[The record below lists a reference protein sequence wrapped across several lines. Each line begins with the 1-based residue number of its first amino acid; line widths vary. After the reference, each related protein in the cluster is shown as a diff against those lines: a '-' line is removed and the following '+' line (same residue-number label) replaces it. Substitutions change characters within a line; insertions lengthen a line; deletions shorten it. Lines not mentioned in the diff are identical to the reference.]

1 MTLFGGNEKGRCIMR
16 RIGFSL
22 YGKDRLDDK
31 LAEEIAESGLEVLEL
46 DMSAEDYPSAD
57 FYKTAEVAKR
67 HGLEI
72 ASIHLPIAPQ
82 HIYDVTHKYATVG
95 AMPYQIELIKRGC
108 EILGVKHIVIHSG
121 GEPLKEE
128 EREERVIRAGEK
140 LPLLADVAAQ
150 YGADIC
156 IEVLPRTC
164 LGRDSDE
171 ILAMLAY
178 DDRLRVCL
186 DTNHIFRE
194 SEVDFIRKIGKKIAT
209 THISDRDEINERHWW
224 PGEGILDWV
233 AILDAL
239 DEVGYEGDWIYECG
253 LGPKP
258 TILRD
263 RMLTFADMYKNAQEV
278 FARQTPTRYSKP
290 KPGVGM
296 WE

>member
-1 MTLFGGNEKGRCIMR
+1 MR
-16 RIGFSL
+16 RVGFSL
-22 YGKDRLDDK
+22 YGKDSLKDD
-31 LAEEIAESGLEVLEL
+31 LACDFVRSGLEVLEL
-46 DMSAEDYPSAD
+46 DMSAEDYPNAD
-57 FYKTAEVAKR
+57 FYAMADVAKR
-67 HGLEI
+67 HGIDI

-95 AMPYQIELIKRGC
+95 AMPFQIELIKRGC

-128 EREERVIRAGEK
+128 ERAERVERAGEK
-140 LPLLADVAAQ
+140 LPLLADVAEK

-209 THISDRDEINERHWW
+209 THISDRDDINERHWL
-224 PGEGILDWV
+224 PGEGLLDWV
-233 AILDAL
+233 AIIDAL
-239 DEVGYEGDWIYECG
+239 DEIGYEGDWIYESG
-253 LGPKP
+253 LKPKP
-258 TILRD
+258 TIIRERD
-263 RMLTFADMYKNAQEV
+263 LTFADLYNNAKEV
-278 FARQTPTRYSKP
+278 FGRVKPTRYSKP

>member
-95 AMPYQIELIKRGC
+95 AVPYQIELIKRGC

-171 ILAMLAY
+171 ILAMLSY
-178 DDRLRVCL
+178 DDRLRVCF
-186 DTNHIFRE
+186 DSNHIFRE

-239 DEVGYEGDWIYECG
+239 DEIGYEGDWIYECS
-253 LGPKP
+253 LKPKP
-258 TILRD
+258 TIIRERD
-263 RMLTFADMYKNAQEV
+263 LTFADMANNAREV
-278 FARQTPTRYSKP
+278 FARQKPTRYSRP

>member
-1 MTLFGGNEKGRCIMR
+1 MR
-16 RIGFSL
+16 RVGFSL

-31 LAEEIAESGLEVLEL
+31 IAAEIADSGLEVLEL
-46 DMSAEDYPSAD
+46 DMSAEDYPNAD
-57 FYKTAEVAKR
+57 FYKTAEVAKKY
-67 HGLEI
+67 GLEI

-108 EILGVKHIVIHSG
+108 EILGTKHIVIHSG
-121 GEPLKEE
+121 GEPLQEE
-128 EREERVIRAGEK
+128 ERAERVARAGEK
-140 LPLLADVAAQ
+140 LPQLADVAAE

-233 AILDAL
+233 AIMDAL
-239 DEVGYEGDWIYECG
+239 DEIGYEGDWIYECG
-253 LGPKP
+253 LSPKP

-263 RMLTFADMYKNAQEV
+263 RMLTFADMAKNAREV
-278 FARQTPTRYSKP
+278 FARQKPTRYSKP

>member
-1 MTLFGGNEKGRCIMR
+1 MR
-16 RIGFSL
+16 VGHSL
-22 YGKDRLDDK
+22 YGKDRLNDD
-31 LAEEIAESGLEVLEL
+31 LAKKIADSGLEVLEL
-46 DMSAEDYPSAD
+46 DMSAEDYPQAD
-57 FYKTAEVAKR
+57 FYKTAEIAKN

-72 ASIHLPIAPQ
+72 ASLHLPIAPQ

-121 GEPLKEE
+121 GEPLSED
-128 EREERVIRAGEK
+128 ERAERVERAGEK
-140 LPLLADVAAQ
+140 LPQLADVAAQ

-171 ILAMLAY
+171 ILAMLSY

-194 SEVDFIRKIGKKIAT
+194 SEVAFIHKIGKKIAT
-209 THISDRDEINERHWW
+209 THISDRDDINERHWW
-224 PGEGILDWV
+224 PGEGLLDWV

-239 DEVGYEGDWIYECG
+239 EEIGYEGDWIYECG

-263 RMLTFADMYKNAQEV
+263 RMLTYDDMYKNAMEV
-278 FARQTPTRYSKP
+278 FARQKPTRYSKP

>member
-1 MTLFGGNEKGRCIMR
+1 MR
-16 RIGFSL
+16 RIGYSA
-22 YGKDRLDDK
+22 YGKNRVT
-31 LAEEIAESGLEVLEL
+31 EEFAREFRESGLEVLEL
-46 DMSAEDYPSAD
+46 DMSAEDYPQAD
-57 FYKTAEVAKR
+57 FHSFAEIAKKY
-67 HGLEI
+67 GIDI

-95 AMPYQIELIKRGC
+95 AVPFQIELIKRAC
-108 EILGVKHIVIHSG
+108 EILEVKHIVIHSG

-128 EREERVIRAGEK
+128 ERAERVERAGEK
-140 LPLLADVAAQ
+140 LPLLADVAEK

-194 SEVDFIRKIGKKIAT
+194 SEVEFIRKIGKKIAT
-209 THISDRDEINERHWW
+209 THISDRDDINERHWW
-224 PGEGILDWV
+224 PGEGLIDWV
-233 AILDAL
+233 AIMDAL

-263 RMLTFADMYKNAQEV
+263 RMLTYEDMYKNAMEV
-278 FARQTPTRYSKP
+278 FARQKPTRYSKP

>member
-1 MTLFGGNEKGRCIMR
+1 MR
-16 RIGFSL
+16 KVGFSL

-31 LAEEIAESGLEVLEL
+31 IATEIADSGLEVLEL
-46 DMSAEDYPSAD
+46 DMSAEDYPNAD

-95 AMPYQIELIKRGC
+95 AMPYQIELIRRGC
-108 EILGVKHIVIHSG
+108 EILGTKHIVIHSG
-121 GEPLKEE
+121 GEPLQEE
-128 EREERVIRAGEK
+128 ERAERVARAGEK
-140 LPLLADVAAQ
+140 LPQLADVAAE

-194 SEVDFIRKIGKKIAT
+194 SEVDFIHKIGKKIAT

-239 DEVGYEGDWIYECG
+239 DEIGYEGDWIYECS
-253 LGPKP
+253 LSPKP

-263 RMLTFADMYKNAQEV
+263 RMLTFADMAKNAREV
-278 FARQTPTRYSKP
+278 FARQKPTRYSKP

>member
-1 MTLFGGNEKGRCIMR
+1 MR
-16 RIGFSL
+16 RVGFSL

-31 LAEEIAESGLEVLEL
+31 IAAEIADSGLEVLEL
-46 DMSAEDYPSAD
+46 DMSAEDYPNAD

-95 AMPYQIELIKRGC
+95 AMPYQIELIRRGC
-108 EILGVKHIVIHSG
+108 EILGTKHIVIHSG
-121 GEPLKEE
+121 GEPLQEE
-128 EREERVIRAGEK
+128 ERAERVARAGEK
-140 LPLLADVAAQ
+140 LPQLADVAAE

-239 DEVGYEGDWIYECG
+239 DEIGYEGDWIYECS
-253 LGPKP
+253 LSPKP

-263 RMLTFADMYKNAQEV
+263 RMLTFADMAQNAREV
-278 FARQTPTRYSKP
+278 FARQKPTRYSKP

>member
-1 MTLFGGNEKGRCIMR
+1 MR
-16 RIGFSL
+16 RIGFSV
-22 YGKDRLDDK
+22 YGKDRVNDEFAASVRD
-31 LAEEIAESGLEVLEL
+31 SGLSVLEI
-46 DMSAEDYPSAD
+46 DMSAEDYPNAD
-57 FYKTAEVAKR
+57 FYKMAESAHKY
-67 HGLEI
+67 GIDI
-72 ASIHLPIAPQ
+72 ASMHLPIAPQ

-95 AMPYQIELIKRGC
+95 AVPFQIELIKRGC

-128 EREERVIRAGEK
+128 ERAERVERAGEK
-140 LPLLADVAAQ
+140 LPLLADVAEK

-171 ILAMLAY
+171 ILKMLAY

-194 SEVDFIRKIGKKIAT
+194 SEVDFIRKIGKKIVT
-209 THISDRDEINERHWW
+209 THISDRDDINERHWL

-233 AILDAL
+233 AIMDAL
-239 DEVGYEGDWIYECG
+239 DEIGYDGDWIYESG
-253 LGPKP
+253 LAPKP
-258 TILRD
+258 TIIRE
-263 RMLTFADMYKNAQEV
+263 RFLTFDDLYKNAQEV
-278 FARQTPTRYSKP
+278 FARQKPTVYSKP

>member
-1 MTLFGGNEKGRCIMR
+1 MR
-16 RIGFSL
+16 RVGYSV
-22 YGKDRLDDK
+22 YGKDRLNDE
-31 LAEEIAESGLEVLEL
+31 LAMRMSDNGVRIVEL
-46 DMSAEDYPSAD
+46 DMAAEDYPNAN
-57 FYKTAEVAKR
+57 FHETAEIAKR
-67 HGLEI
+67 YGMEI

-95 AMPYQIELIKRGC
+95 AVPFQIELIKRGC

-121 GEPLKEE
+121 GEPLQEA
-128 EREERVIRAGEK
+128 EREERVQRAGEK
-140 LPLLADVAAQ
+140 LPLLADVAEK

-194 SEVDFIRKIGKKIAT
+194 SEVDFIRKLGKKIAT
-209 THISDRDEINERHWW
+209 THISDRDHINERHWL

-233 AILDAL
+233 GIIDAL
-239 DEVGYEGDWIYECG
+239 DEIGYEGDWIYECG
-253 LGPKP
+253 LGIPK
-258 TILRD
+258 TILRE
-263 RMLTFADMYKNAQEV
+263 RPLTFADIYRNAQEI
-278 FARQTPTRYSKP
+278 FARQKPTVFAKP

>member
-1 MTLFGGNEKGRCIMR
+1 MTLFGGNEKGRYIMR

-95 AMPYQIELIKRGC
+95 AVPYQIELIKRGC
-108 EILGVKHIVIHSG
+108 EILGAKHIVIHSG

-140 LPLLADVAAQ
+140 LPLLADVAVQ

-171 ILAMLAY
+171 ILAMLSY
-178 DDRLRVCL
+178 DDRLRVCF
-186 DTNHIFRE
+186 DSNHIFRE

-209 THISDRDEINERHWW
+209 THISDRDEINERHWL
-224 PGEGILDWV
+224 PGEGIVDWV
-233 AILDAL
+233 GVMDAL

-253 LGPKP
+253 LSPKP
-258 TILRD
+258 TIIRE
-263 RMLTFADMYKNAQEV
+263 RQLTFADLANNAREV
-278 FARQTPTRYSKP
+278 FARQKPTRYSRP

>member
-1 MTLFGGNEKGRCIMR
+1 MHKEKFMR
-16 RIGFSL
+16 RIGCSL
-22 YGKDRLDDK
+22 YGKDRLTDE
-31 LAEEIAESGLEVLEL
+31 LAQAISDAGLQVLEL
-46 DMSAEDYPSAD
+46 DMSAEDYPQAD
-57 FYKTAEVAKR
+57 FYKTAEIAKK

-95 AMPYQIELIKRGC
+95 AVPYQIELIKRAC

-128 EREERVIRAGEK
+128 ERAERVERAGEK
-140 LPLLADVAAQ
+140 LPLLADVAEK

-194 SEVDFIRKIGKKIAT
+194 SEVEFIHKIGRKIAT
-209 THISDRDEINERHWW
+209 THISDRDDINERHWW
-224 PGEGILDWV
+224 PGEGLLDWV

-239 DEVGYEGDWIYECG
+239 DDIGYEGDWIYECS

-263 RMLTFADMYKNAQEV
+263 RMLTYEDMYKNAQEV
-278 FARQTPTRYSKP
+278 FARQKPTRYSKP

>member
-1 MTLFGGNEKGRCIMR
+1 MR

-239 DEVGYEGDWIYECG
+239 DEVGYEGDWIYECS
-253 LGPKP
+253 LKPKP
-258 TILRD
+258 TIIRERD
-263 RMLTFADMYKNAQEV
+263 LTFADMANNAREV
-278 FARQTPTRYSKP
+278 FARQKPTRYSRP

>member
-1 MTLFGGNEKGRCIMR
+1 MR
-16 RIGFSL
+16 KVGFSL

-31 LAEEIAESGLEVLEL
+31 IATEIADSGLEVLEL
-46 DMSAEDYPSAD
+46 DMSAEDYPNAD

-95 AMPYQIELIKRGC
+95 AMPYQIELIRRGC
-108 EILGVKHIVIHSG
+108 EILGTKHIVIHSG
-121 GEPLKEE
+121 GEPLQEE
-128 EREERVIRAGEK
+128 ERAERVARAGEK
-140 LPLLADVAAQ
+140 LPQLADVAAE

-186 DTNHIFRE
+186 DTNHNFRE

-239 DEVGYEGDWIYECG
+239 DEIGYEGDWIYECS
-253 LGPKP
+253 LSPKP

-263 RMLTFADMYKNAQEV
+263 RMLTFADMAQNAREV
-278 FARQTPTRYSKP
+278 FARQKPTRYSKP

>member
-1 MTLFGGNEKGRCIMR
+1 MR

-22 YGKDRLDDK
+22 FGKDRLND
-31 LAEEIAESGLEVLEL
+31 EIARDMKESGLSVLEL
-46 DMSAEDYPSAD
+46 DMAAEDYPQAN
-57 FYKTAEVAKR
+57 FYQTAEIAKR
-67 HGLEI
+67 NGLEVV
-72 ASIHLPIAPQ
+72 SIHLPIAPQ

-95 AMPYQIELIKRGC
+95 AVPFQIELIKRGC
-108 EILGVKHIVIHSG
+108 EILGAKHIVIHSG

-128 EREERVIRAGEK
+128 ERAERVERAGEK
-140 LPLLADVAAQ
+140 LPLLADVAET

-194 SEVDFIRKIGKKIAT
+194 SEVDFIHKIGKKIAT
-209 THISDRDEINERHWW
+209 THISDRDDINERHWL
-224 PGEGILDWV
+224 PGEGLLDWV
-233 AILDAL
+233 AIMDAL
-239 DEVGYEGDWIYECG
+239 DEIGYEGDWIYECG
-253 LGPKP
+253 LKPKP
-258 TILRD
+258 TIIRERD
-263 RMLTFADMYKNAQEV
+263 LTFADLYKNAQEV
-278 FARQTPTRYSKP
+278 FARQKPTRYSVP

>member
-1 MTLFGGNEKGRCIMR
+1 MR
-16 RIGFSL
+16 RVGFSL

-31 LAEEIAESGLEVLEL
+31 IAAEIADSGLEVLEL
-46 DMSAEDYPSAD
+46 DMSAEDYPNAD

-108 EILGVKHIVIHSG
+108 EILGTKHIVIHSG
-121 GEPLKEE
+121 GEPLQEE
-128 EREERVIRAGEK
+128 ERAERVARAGEK
-140 LPLLADVAAQ
+140 LPQLADVAAE

-233 AILDAL
+233 AIMDAL
-239 DEVGYEGDWIYECG
+239 DEIGYEGDWIYECS
-253 LGPKP
+253 LSPKP

-263 RMLTFADMYKNAQEV
+263 RMLTFADMAKNAREV
-278 FARQTPTRYSKP
+278 FARQKPTRYSKP

>member
-1 MTLFGGNEKGRCIMR
+1 MR
-16 RIGFSL
+16 RVGCSL
-22 YGKDRLDDK
+22 YGKERLDEK
-31 LAEEIAESGLEVLEL
+31 TAKEIADSGIKVLEL
-46 DMSAEDYPSAD
+46 DMSAEDYPQAD
-57 FYKTAEVAKR
+57 FYKISETAKKY
-67 HGLEI
+67 GLEI
-72 ASIHLPIAPQ
+72 VSIHLPIAPQ

-95 AMPYQIELIKRGC
+95 AVPYQIELITRAC

-121 GEPLKEE
+121 GEPLKDE
-128 EREERVIRAGEK
+128 EREERVQRAGEK
-140 LPLLADVAAQ
+140 LPLLADAAEK

-194 SEVDFIRKIGKKIAT
+194 SEVEFIRKIGKKIAT
-209 THISDRDEINERHWW
+209 THISDRDDINERHWW
-224 PGEGILDWV
+224 PGEGLLDWV

-239 DEVGYEGDWIYECG
+239 DEIGYEGDWIYECS

-263 RMLTFADMYKNAQEV
+263 RMLTFDDLYKNAMEV
-278 FARQTPTRYSKP
+278 FARQKPTRYSKP

>member
-1 MTLFGGNEKGRCIMR
+1 MR

-209 THISDRDEINERHWW
+209 THISDRDEINERHWL
-224 PGEGILDWV
+224 PGEGIVDWV
-233 AILDAL
+233 GVMDAL

-253 LGPKP
+253 LSPKP
-258 TILRD
+258 TIIRE
-263 RMLTFADMYKNAQEV
+263 RQLTFADLANNAREV
-278 FARQTPTRYSKP
+278 FARQKPTRYSRP

>member
-1 MTLFGGNEKGRCIMR
+1 MR
-16 RIGFSL
+16 RIGFSV
-22 YGKDRLDDK
+22 YGKDK
-31 LAEEIAESGLEVLEL
+31 LTDEFCRDFAASGLEVLEI
-46 DMSAEDYPSAD
+46 DMSAEDYPQAD
-57 FYKTAEVAKR
+57 FYKMAENAKK
-67 HGLEI
+67 HGIEI
-72 ASIHLPIAPQ
+72 ASMHLPIAPQ

-95 AMPYQIELIKRGC
+95 AVPFQIELIKRGC

-128 EREERVIRAGEK
+128 ERAERVERAGEK
-140 LPLLADVAAQ
+140 LPLLADVAEK

-171 ILAMLAY
+171 ILAMLSY

-209 THISDRDEINERHWW
+209 THISDRDDINERHWL
-224 PGEGILDWV
+224 PGEGLIDWV
-233 AILDAL
+233 ALIDTL
-239 DEVGYEGDWIYECG
+239 DEIGYEGDWIYECG
-253 LGPKP
+253 LKPKP
-258 TILRD
+258 TIIRERD
-263 RMLTFADMYKNAQEV
+263 LTFEDLYKNAQEV
-278 FARQTPTRYSKP
+278 FARQKPTRYSVP

>member
-1 MTLFGGNEKGRCIMR
+1 MR

-22 YGKDRLDDK
+22 YGKDRLN
-31 LAEEIAESGLEVLEL
+31 EEIAKDFSESGLQVLEL
-46 DMSAEDYPSAD
+46 DMSAEDYPNAD
-57 FYKTAEVAKR
+57 FQKTSEIAKKY
-67 HGLEI
+67 GIDI

-95 AMPYQIELIKRGC
+95 AVPYQIELIKRGC

-128 EREERVIRAGEK
+128 EREERVARAGEK
-140 LPLLADVAAQ
+140 LPLLADVAEK

-194 SEVDFIRKIGKKIAT
+194 SEVDFIRKVGKKIAT
-209 THISDRDEINERHWW
+209 THISDRDDINERHWW
-224 PGEGILDWV
+224 PGEGIIDWV
-233 AILDAL
+233 AVLDAL
-239 DEVGYEGDWIYECG
+239 DEIGYEGDWIYECS

>member
-1 MTLFGGNEKGRCIMR
+1 MR
-16 RIGFSL
+16 RIGFSA
-22 YGKDRLDDK
+22 YGKERVT
-31 LAEEIAESGLEVLEL
+31 EEFCSDFAESGLTVLEI
-46 DMSAEDYPSAD
+46 DMSAEDYPQAD
-57 FYKTAEVAKR
+57 FYKMAEAAKK
-67 HGLEI
+67 HGIEI

-95 AMPYQIELIKRGC
+95 AVPFQIELIKRGC
-108 EILGVKHIVIHSG
+108 EILGTKHIVIHSG

-128 EREERVIRAGEK
+128 ERAERVERAGEK
-140 LPLLADVAAQ
+140 LPLLADVAEK

-178 DDRLRVCL
+178 DDRLRVCF

-194 SEVDFIRKIGKKIAT
+194 SEVDFIRKIGKKIVT
-209 THISDRDEINERHWW
+209 THISDRDDINERHWL
-224 PGEGILDWV
+224 PGEGLIDWV
-233 AILDAL
+233 AIMDAL
-239 DEVGYEGDWIYECG
+239 DEIGYEGDWIYECG
-253 LGPKP
+253 LKPKP
-258 TILRD
+258 TIIRERD
-263 RMLTFADMYKNAQEV
+263 LTFDDLYKNAQEV
-278 FARQTPTRYSKP
+278 FARQKPTRYSVP

>member
-1 MTLFGGNEKGRCIMR
+1 MR

-31 LAEEIAESGLEVLEL
+31 LAEEIAKSGLEVLEL

-95 AMPYQIELIKRGC
+95 AVPYQIELIKRGC

-171 ILAMLAY
+171 ILAMLSY
-178 DDRLRVCL
+178 DDRLRVCF
-186 DTNHIFRE
+186 DSNHIFRE

-209 THISDRDEINERHWW
+209 THISDRDEINERHWL
-224 PGEGILDWV
+224 PGEGLLDWV
-233 AILDAL
+233 AIMDAL
-239 DEVGYEGDWIYECG
+239 DEIGYEGDWIYECG
-253 LGPKP
+253 LSPKP
-258 TILRD
+258 TIIRE
-263 RMLTFADMYKNAQEV
+263 RQLTFADLANNAREV
-278 FARQTPTRYSKP
+278 FARQKPTRYSRP

>member
-1 MTLFGGNEKGRCIMR
+1 MR
-16 RIGFSL
+16 RVGCSL
-22 YGKDRLDDK
+22 YGKDRLDEK
-31 LAEEIAESGLEVLEL
+31 TAKEIADSGIKVLEL
-46 DMSAEDYPSAD
+46 DMSAEDYPQAD
-57 FYKTAEVAKR
+57 FHKISEIAKKY
-67 HGLEI
+67 GLEI

-95 AMPYQIELIKRGC
+95 AVPFQIELIKRAC

-121 GEPLKEE
+121 GEPLKDE
-128 EREERVIRAGEK
+128 EREERVQRAGEK
-140 LPLLADVAAQ
+140 LPLLADAAEK

-194 SEVDFIRKIGKKIAT
+194 SEVEFIHKIGKKIAT
-209 THISDRDEINERHWW
+209 THISDRDDINERHWW
-224 PGEGILDWV
+224 PGEGLLDWV

-239 DEVGYEGDWIYECG
+239 DEIGYEGDWIYECS

-263 RMLTFADMYKNAQEV
+263 RMLTFDELYKNAMEV
-278 FARQTPTRYSKP
+278 FARQKPTRYSKP

>member
-1 MTLFGGNEKGRCIMR
+1 MR
-16 RIGFSL
+16 RVGFSV
-22 YGKDRLDDK
+22 YGKDRLNDEF
-31 LAEEIAESGLEVLEL
+31 ASAVASSGLQVLEI
-46 DMSAEDYPSAD
+46 DMSAEDYPQAD
-57 FYKTAEVAKR
+57 FYSMAASAKKY
-67 HGLEI
+67 GIDI

-95 AMPYQIELIKRGC
+95 AVPFQIELIKRGC
-108 EILGVKHIVIHSG
+108 EILGAKHIVIHSG
-121 GEPLKEE
+121 GEPLREE
-128 EREERVIRAGEK
+128 ERAERVERAGEK
-140 LPLLADVAAQ
+140 LPLLADVAEK

-194 SEVDFIRKIGKKIAT
+194 SEVDFIHKIGKKIAT
-209 THISDRDEINERHWW
+209 THISDRDDINERHWL
-224 PGEGILDWV
+224 PGEGLVDWV
-233 AILDAL
+233 AVMDAL
-239 DEVGYEGDWIYECG
+239 DEIGYEGDWIYECG
-253 LGPKP
+253 LKPKP
-258 TILRD
+258 TIIRERD
-263 RMLTFADMYKNAQEV
+263 LTFADLYKNAQEV
-278 FARQTPTRYSKP
+278 FARQKPTRYSVP